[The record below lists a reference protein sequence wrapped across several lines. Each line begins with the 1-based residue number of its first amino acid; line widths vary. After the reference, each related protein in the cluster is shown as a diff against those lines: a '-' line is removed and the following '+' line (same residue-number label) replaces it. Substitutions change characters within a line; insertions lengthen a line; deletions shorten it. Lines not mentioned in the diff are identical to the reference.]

1 MGLGIFDVN
10 GIGRLVKERGAVAH
24 CRSFF
29 FFLLLLLLF
38 LLLLLITSMVTIVK
52 INEES

>member
-29 FFLLLLLLF
+29 FLLLLLLF
-38 LLLLLITSMVTIVK
+38 LLLLLITSMVTLVK